1 MRREQSGIGRQA
13 GFTLIE
19 ILVVLAIMVILVA
32 VVAPFGAR
40 PRERAALAKDARE
53 IAEALRL
60 TRSRAIVTNRPMVF
74 LVDVRQSV
82 YRAGGSTAPAS
93 LPSGT
98 RLALTT
104 TEDQELSDA
113 VGTIRFYPDGSS
125 SGGGVAIAD
134 AVGRYDVLVDWLTGG
149 VTIHELPASARR

>member
-1 MRREQSGIGRQA
+1 VRREQPATGGKA

-19 ILVVLAIMVILVA
+19 ILVVLAIMVVLAA

-74 LVDVRQSV
+74 LVDVRQRL
-82 YRAGGSTAPAS
+82 YRAGGATVPAS
-93 LPSGT
+93 WPSGT

-125 SGGGVAIAD
+125 TGGGVAIAG
-134 AVGRYDVLVDWLTGG
+134 AGGRYYVLVDWLTGG
-149 VTIHELPASARR
+149 VTIHERPASARR